1 MYGIKHEYKGSDGC
15 DQARA
20 WPEYECYDSIS
31 DVNRV
36 FCIQTAATV
45 LDYNFGIHCTAA
57 VLDSAGR
64 LSTAASEAL

>member
-1 MYGIKHEYKGSDGC
+1 MESNTSTRVPMDAI
-15 DQARA
+15 R
-20 WPEYECYDSIS
+20 PEWECCDSIS
-31 DVNRV
+31 DVNCV

>member
-1 MYGIKHEYKGSDGC
+1 MESNTRTRVPMDAIK
-15 DQARA
+15 
-20 WPEYECYDSIS
+20 PECERYDSIS
-31 DVNRV
+31 DVNYV

-45 LDYNFGIHCTAA
+45 LDYNFGMHCTAA